1 MANLG
6 SQINVMVD
14 TETKNEASKILN
26 DLGLSMSSA
35 INIFLKQVIKVDGL
49 PFEVKNHKP
58 SMELLNALKEA
69 EDIEKHPG
77 DYPTYHNVGELMAVL
92 EDAAEYNKK

>member
-1 MANLG
+1 MTNLN

-14 TETKNEASKILN
+14 SDTKNEASRILN

-58 SMELLNALKEA
+58 SKELLRALKEA
-69 EDIEKHPG
+69 EDIEKNPN
-77 DYPTYHNVGELMAVL
+77 DYPTYHSVDELMAVL
-92 EDAAEYNKK
+92 EDAEEYNKK